1 MEGGSPPSPPKKML
15 ERLQRFYDHRPT
27 RWLLVLMLLG
37 GVALYVGSGFTS
49 KLFREEKKLNPP
61 IELDIDGTIR
71 AIEVIERNLKLHSR
85 VNKQLADER
94 PNELGELS
102 RLLKK
107 HRDDLLDARNKTET
121 SNKMVTK
128 TKNQLPPPALKPKT
142 ALPEAKTAQTTKVIA
157 QYSLVD
163 SIPNVRVTDVNC
175 AKLFSNDKEE
185 LKKAELYQKK
195 NTKVPIPDEEYPKL
209 TRNCDTYKRE
219 RQYILQPLSQNE
231 AEFPIAFSMVIFKDI
246 EQVERLLRAI
256 YRPQNYYCIHVDAK
270 ASQAIRDAMDSI
282 AKCFDN
288 VFLSSRS
295 IDVQWGWFSVLEPE
309 LVCMEDLIKYKKW
322 KYFINLTG
330 QEWPLKT
337 NDDLVKILKIF
348 NGANSMEGTVK
359 R

>member
-1 MEGGSPPSPPKKML
+1 MEEAPPPPSTKML
-15 ERLQRFYDHRPT
+15 ERLQKFYDHRPT

-37 GVALYVGSGFTS
+37 GVALYIGSGFTAS
-49 KLFREEKKLNPP
+49 LFREEKKLNPP
-61 IELDIDGTIR
+61 VELDIDETIK

-94 PNELGELS
+94 PSELGQLTK
-102 RLLKK
+102 LLKK
-107 HRDDLLDARNKTET
+107 HRDDLLVVRSGGRNKTQNSIRTLPKEN
-121 SNKMVTK
+121 SN
-128 TKNQLPPPALKPKT
+128 A
-142 ALPEAKTAQTTKVIA
+142 ALPEAHPAQTTKVIA
-157 QYSLVD
+157 QYSLIN
-163 SIPNVRVTDVNC
+163 SIPNVRVTDINC

-185 LKKAELYQKK
+185 LKKAEIYQKK

-209 TRNCDTYKRE
+209 TRNCDTFKRE
-219 RQYILQPLSQNE
+219 RQYILKPLSQNE

-256 YRPQNYYCIHVDAK
+256 YRPQNYYCIHIDAK
-270 ASQAIRDAMDSI
+270 ASQTIRSAMESI